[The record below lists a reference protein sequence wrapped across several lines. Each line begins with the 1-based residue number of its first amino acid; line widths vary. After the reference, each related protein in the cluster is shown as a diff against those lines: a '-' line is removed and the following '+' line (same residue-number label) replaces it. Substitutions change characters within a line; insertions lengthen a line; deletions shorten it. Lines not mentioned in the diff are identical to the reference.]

1 MSVNRFDTFDIKD
14 LTTKAVVREDGS
26 ITARSIITS
35 IGVFPYKTAKGNIEY
50 ELREPSVVFDSTF
63 IESTKKMPIY
73 IKHQTNADGTL
84 IKDQVKRDELSVG
97 YTGDNPIGDNIFLA
111 TDVNITKKDGIDAVN
126 NGMRSFSVG
135 YTCDLVKEDGVW
147 CGMPYT
153 RKQTN
158 LVMDHLALVYAGR
171 QGDQAVL
178 RMDSEDAILC
188 DDATVAVAKD
198 TKPNKGEEMAE
209 NMKSV
214 KIDSVD
220 YQAEAQVIVALS
232 QTQTKLDS
240 AEKDLKAAVEQKS
253 AIEAERDSFKERLD
267 AADAKVKELEA
278 VKLDESV
285 INERVNAKI
294 ALMEVAKKAEV
305 EVKAD
310 MADMDIKKA
319 VIGKVYAN
327 AKLDGKDDSYIN
339 ARFDC
344 AIDEMNTKELEK
356 ADAAAR
362 VAGGAPVV
370 KTDGA
375 EDTVKSAYQRMLDRY
390 NGKK

>member
-1 MSVNRFDTFDIKD
+1 MPVNRFDTFDIKD
-14 LTTKAVVREDGS
+14 LTTKAIVREDGS

-35 IGVFPYKTAKGNIEY
+35 IGVFPYKNSRGQIEY
-50 ELREPSVVFDSTF
+50 ELREPSVVFDSAF
-63 IESTKKMPIY
+63 IDSIKKMPIY
-73 IKHQTNADGTL
+73 VKHQTNPDGTL
-84 IKDQVKRDELSVG
+84 IKDQVKRDELAVG
-97 YTGDNPIGDNIFLA
+97 YTGEDPIGDNIFLA
-111 TDVNITKKDGIDAVN
+111 TDVNIVKKDGIDAVN
-126 NGMRSFSVG
+126 SGMRSFSVG

-158 LVMDHLALVYAGR
+158 LRGDHLALVYAGR

-188 DDATVAVAKD
+188 EDATVAVAKD
-198 TKPNKGEEMAE
+198 NKPNKGEEMAD
-209 NMKSV
+209 NMKTV

-220 YQAEAQVIVALS
+220 YQAEAQVIVALN
-232 QTQTKLDS
+232 QAQTKLDA
-240 AEKDLKAAVEQKS
+240 AEKDLKATVEAKS

-278 VKLDESV
+278 KKLDEGIV
-285 INERVNAKI
+285 NERVNAKI
-294 ALMEVAKKAEV
+294 ALMDVAKKAEV

-319 VIGKVYAN
+319 VVLKVFAN
-327 AKLDGKDDSYIN
+327 TKLDGKDEAYVNASYDF
-339 ARFDC
+339 AVQ
-344 AIDEMNTKELEK
+344 ELDRRNQES

-362 VAGGAPVV
+362 VAGGAPVA

-375 EDTVKSAYQRMLDRY
+375 DNSAEEARKRY
-390 NGKK
+390 LKRLSGEK